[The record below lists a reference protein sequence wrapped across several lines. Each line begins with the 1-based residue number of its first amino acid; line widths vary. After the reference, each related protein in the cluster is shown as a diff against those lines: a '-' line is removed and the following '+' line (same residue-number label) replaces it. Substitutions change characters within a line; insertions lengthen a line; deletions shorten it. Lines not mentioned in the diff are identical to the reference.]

1 MEKYQRSQRI
11 GKQQQQPSPTVHL
24 ITPSR
29 PSFHV
34 FSSSFLNP
42 FPALVSYDIHGK
54 VFPFCQKDVIGRPA
68 QIQAVHACSG
78 EALCQKDTTG
88 RPAQFQAV
96 HACSGEALCQ
106 KDILLKF
113 REALCQIDAIGHPAQ
128 IQTVNACSGEAL
140 CQIDAIGRPA
150 QFRLLMH
157 ALGKPFVRKM
167 SCLNSD
173 CPCMLRR

>member
-54 VFPFCQKDVIGRPA
+54 MFPFCQKDVIGRPA

-88 RPAQFQAV
+88 RPA
-96 HACSGEALCQ
+96 E
-106 KDILLKF
+106 
-113 REALCQIDAIGHPAQ
+113 